1 MSAKAPE
8 LLYVSARGRSNAYA
22 SQQQKTNLRFLMQY
36 NEHQLAQLAATV
48 AAGLARGSDLL
59 DPCGDREKIRAS
71 ARELARVSLL
81 VARHILVGAHCA
93 ALKVDELELLYDDA
107 DFL

>member
-1 MSAKAPE
+1 
-8 LLYVSARGRSNAYA
+8 
-22 SQQQKTNLRFLMQY
+22 MQY

-48 AAGLARGSDLL
+48 ASGLVRDADLL
-59 DPCGDREKIRAS
+59 QQSDRDKVRAS

-107 DFL
+107 DYL

>member
-1 MSAKAPE
+1 VRQVERLCFAATKIYLP
-8 LLYVSARGRSNAYA
+8 
-22 SQQQKTNLRFLMQY
+22 FLMQY

-59 DPCGDREKIRAS
+59 DSGGDKEKIRAS

>member
-1 MSAKAPE
+1 
-8 LLYVSARGRSNAYA
+8 
-22 SQQQKTNLRFLMQY
+22 MQY

-48 AAGLARGSDLL
+48 AAGLARGSLLL
-59 DPCGDREKIRAS
+59 DEIEDKEKTRAA
-71 ARELARVSLL
+71 ARNVARVSLL
-81 VARHILVGAHCA
+81 IARHILVGAHCA

>member
-1 MSAKAPE
+1 
-8 LLYVSARGRSNAYA
+8 
-22 SQQQKTNLRFLMQY
+22 MQY

-48 AAGLARGSDLL
+48 AAGLARDSELL
-59 DPCGDREKIRAS
+59 QQSQDKEKARAA
-71 ARELARVSLL
+71 ARNLARVSLL

>member
-1 MSAKAPE
+1 
-8 LLYVSARGRSNAYA
+8 
-22 SQQQKTNLRFLMQY
+22 MQY

-48 AAGLARGSDLL
+48 AAGLARHSDLL
-59 DPCGDREKIRAS
+59 DQIDNKEKTRAA
-71 ARELARVSLL
+71 ARDLARVSLL
-81 VARHILVGAHCA
+81 IARHILVGAHCA

>member
-1 MSAKAPE
+1 
-8 LLYVSARGRSNAYA
+8 
-22 SQQQKTNLRFLMQY
+22 MQY

-48 AAGLARGSDLL
+48 ASGLVRDADLL
-59 DPCGDREKIRAS
+59 QQSSDKDKVRAS

>member
-1 MSAKAPE
+1 
-8 LLYVSARGRSNAYA
+8 
-22 SQQQKTNLRFLMQY
+22 MQY
-36 NEHQLAQLAATV
+36 NEHELAHLAATV
-48 AAGLARGSDLL
+48 AAGLAGDSDLL
-59 DPCGDREKIRAS
+59 RQSKDKEKSRAA
-71 ARELARVSLL
+71 ARDLARVSLL

>member
-1 MSAKAPE
+1 
-8 LLYVSARGRSNAYA
+8 
-22 SQQQKTNLRFLMQY
+22 MQY

-48 AAGLARGSDLL
+48 AAGLARDADLL
-59 DPCGDREKIRAS
+59 PQSGDKEKTRAA
-71 ARELARVSLL
+71 ARNLARVSLL
-81 VARHILVGAHCA
+81 VARHILVGAHSA

>member
-1 MSAKAPE
+1 ME
-8 LLYVSARGRSNAYA
+8 
-22 SQQQKTNLRFLMQY
+22 Y

-59 DPCGDREKIRAS
+59 DNIEDKVKTRAA
-71 ARELARVSLL
+71 ARAVATISLL

>member
-1 MSAKAPE
+1 
-8 LLYVSARGRSNAYA
+8 
-22 SQQQKTNLRFLMQY
+22 MQY
-36 NEHQLAQLAATV
+36 NEHELAQLAATV
-48 AAGLARGSDLL
+48 AAGLARDSDLL
-59 DPCGDREKIRAS
+59 QQSGDKEKTRAA
-71 ARELARVSLL
+71 ARQLARISLL

>member
-1 MSAKAPE
+1 
-8 LLYVSARGRSNAYA
+8 
-22 SQQQKTNLRFLMQY
+22 MQY
-36 NEHQLAQLAATV
+36 NEHELAHLAATV

-59 DPCGDREKIRAS
+59 EQSADKEKIRAA
-71 ARELARVSLL
+71 ARSLARVSLL
-81 VARHILVGAHCA
+81 IARHILVGAHCA

>member
-1 MSAKAPE
+1 
-8 LLYVSARGRSNAYA
+8 
-22 SQQQKTNLRFLMQY
+22 MQY
-36 NEHQLAQLAATV
+36 NEHELAHLAATV
-48 AAGLARGSDLL
+48 AAGLARDSDLL
-59 DPCGDREKIRAS
+59 RQSVDKEKARAA
-71 ARELARVSLL
+71 ARQLAGVSLL

>member
-1 MSAKAPE
+1 
-8 LLYVSARGRSNAYA
+8 
-22 SQQQKTNLRFLMQY
+22 MQY

-48 AAGLARGSDLL
+48 AAGFAGASDLL
-59 DPCGDREKIRAS
+59 NAVGDKEKTRAS
-71 ARELARVSLL
+71 ARNIARLSLL

>member
-1 MSAKAPE
+1 
-8 LLYVSARGRSNAYA
+8 
-22 SQQQKTNLRFLMQY
+22 MQY

-48 AAGLARGSDLL
+48 AAGLARGSMLL
-59 DPCGDREKIRAS
+59 DEMENKEKTRAA
-71 ARELARVSLL
+71 ARNVARVSLL
-81 VARHILVGAHCA
+81 IARHILVGAHCA